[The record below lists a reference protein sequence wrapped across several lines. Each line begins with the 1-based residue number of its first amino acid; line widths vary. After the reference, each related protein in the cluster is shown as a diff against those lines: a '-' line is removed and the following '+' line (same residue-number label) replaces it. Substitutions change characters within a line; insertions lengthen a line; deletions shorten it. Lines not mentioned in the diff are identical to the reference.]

1 MDEVYVNGW
10 TEVKIHKKVFELA
23 QVFIKFEIFNSI
35 DRTEEYATYL
45 NEKMNEK
52 IYNQS

>member
-1 MDEVYVNGW
+1 MKFTWMASW
-10 TEVKIHKKVFELA
+10 TEVKIQKKVFELA
-23 QVFIKFEIFNSI
+23 QVFFKFEIFNSI

>member
-1 MDEVYVNGW
+1 MKFTWMASW

-23 QVFIKFEIFNSI
+23 QVFFKFEIFNSI